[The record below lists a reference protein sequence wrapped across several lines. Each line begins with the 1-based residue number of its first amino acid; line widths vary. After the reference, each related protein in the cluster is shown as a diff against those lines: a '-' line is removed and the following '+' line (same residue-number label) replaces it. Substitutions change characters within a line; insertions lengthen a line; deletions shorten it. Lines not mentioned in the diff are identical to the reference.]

1 MIVKGQHKEVKY
13 TNVDI
18 EVSPRQ
24 VLYDIYWPL
33 LKDKPNK
40 ASYIRDG
47 YWYVE
52 DYFDYHKRENVEK
65 KDYPNI
71 LVTTGLH
78 DSQVQYFEPAK
89 WVAKLRD
96 YKTDKHILL
105 LKTEMNFGHGGASG
119 RFDYLK
125 EIALNYAFL
134 FKLEGIKK

>member
-13 TNVDI
+13 TNVAI

-52 DYFDYHKRENVEK
+52 DYFDYRKRENVEK
-65 KDYPNI
+65 KGRAITHEEQKIYEAYS
-71 LVTTGLH
+71 T
-78 DSQVQYFEPAK
+78 
-89 WVAKLRD
+89 LRD
-96 YKTDKHILL
+96 LL
-105 LKTEMNFGHGGASG
+105 
-119 RFDYLK
+119 
-125 EIALNYAFL
+125 
-134 FKLEGIKK
+134 